1 MTNLEGKVLR
11 LKAEKRLGAR
21 EIDSIDSDI
30 KEATDE
36 ITQLKR
42 NYLNTFYYF

>member
-1 MTNLEGKVLR
+1 MADLEGKVVR

-21 EIDSIDSDI
+21 EIDLIDNDI

-36 ITQLKR
+36 ITQLRRK
-42 NYLNTFYYF
+42 YLNTFYYF